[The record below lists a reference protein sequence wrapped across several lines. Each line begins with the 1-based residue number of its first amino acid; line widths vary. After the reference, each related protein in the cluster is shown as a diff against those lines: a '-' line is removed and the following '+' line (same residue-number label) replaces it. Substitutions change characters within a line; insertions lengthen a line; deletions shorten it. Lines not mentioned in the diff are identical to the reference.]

1 MAACIYLLAVETT
14 AIARRQIRYFNS
26 VTRLFNII
34 TPVLIIINVWRED
47 REVTNFWTIQT
58 WAAISIWFRFLLY
71 LRTIN
76 TFSWLIRMITQCLID
91 MVTFA
96 FVLLIGVMAFSD
108 AFKSIEKKLQIRG
121 KLPAT
126 DFGED
131 PSAYDRYLKQ
141 YVNSWQKSYR
151 TMLGDFDP
159 NVEFY
164 EENDWVVFFIC
175 TIFNIILLL
184 NLLIAIISQTFEN
197 ISETALETG
206 YKEKVIQMCI
216 MQDTVFGMM
225 LWNQKDDPVEL
236 AFIAKVIS
244 QTDAEEK
251 TSDEKIDELNDKI
264 NQNHQKMLDINKELA
279 TKLDEIQENLLH
291 AIHHSNQEKKDNS
304 EKDVA
309 SVVQ

>member
-1 MAACIYLLAVETT
+1 
-14 AIARRQIRYFNS
+14 
-26 VTRLFNII
+26 
-34 TPVLIIINVWRED
+34 
-47 REVTNFWTIQT
+47 
-58 WAAISIWFRFLLY
+58 
-71 LRTIN
+71 
-76 TFSWLIRMITQCLID
+76 
-91 MVTFA
+91 
-96 FVLLIGVMAFSD
+96 
-108 AFKSIEKKLQIRG
+108 
-121 KLPAT
+121 
-126 DFGED
+126 
-131 PSAYDRYLKQ
+131 
-141 YVNSWQKSYR
+141 
-151 TMLGDFDP
+151 
-159 NVEFY
+159 
-164 EENDWVVFFIC
+164 
-175 TIFNIILLL
+175 
-184 NLLIAIISQTFEN
+184 
-197 ISETALETG
+197 
-206 YKEKVIQMCI
+206 MCI